1 MVFFPHM
8 KQYVVDELR
17 LEDYQ
22 KVKKHLDKTLQAGSI
37 DGVYWVPIEAILL
50 TPDQAEHT
58 DCHPLCFAV
67 DLEPEQLTCEL
78 LLRTQNRIRCSCIG
92 YATEKQR
99 NWVIQFVDA
108 IFERLDIMT

>member
-1 MVFFPHM
+1 M

-17 LEDYQ
+17 LDDHQ
-22 KVKKHLDKTLQAGSI
+22 KVKKHLDKILQAGSI
-37 DGVYWVPIEAILL
+37 GSVYWLPIEPVLL

-67 DLEPEQLTCEL
+67 ELEPERLTCEL

-99 NWVIQFVDA
+99 NWVIEFVDA
-108 IFERLDIMT
+108 IFEQLDIMT